1 MIYGWN
7 KKVNRKLQT
16 FAAPAV
22 LLTRAEMSSL
32 IKNTPEI
39 YMRIWTTKLSG
50 AGMRRMMKTGP
61 FPGGPKGPLYDYEAK
76 GYWVLMTNE
85 GWRTI
90 VLKNVEKVKLGNQ
103 VYKIK

>member
-1 MIYGWN
+1 MILGWN
-7 KKVNRKLQT
+7 KKVDRRLEK

-22 LLTRAEMSSL
+22 MLTRSQMSSL
-32 IKNTPEI
+32 IKTTPEV

-50 AGMRRMMKTGP
+50 AGMRRMMRTGP
-61 FPGGPKGPLYDYEAK
+61 FPGGPKGPVYDYEAR
-76 GYWVLMTNE
+76 GYWVMMTNE

-103 VYKIK
+103 VYKVK